1 MQSGKKLISA
11 RGGIGLN
18 DTPLLLLY
26 RIDKDKGNETK
37 LREKIASTEDVVG
50 FSIIVPG
57 DSVGTS
63 HVKSLRV
70 KIPAK

>member
-11 RGGIGLN
+11 RGGIGLS
-18 DTPLLLLY
+18 DVPLLLIY
-26 RIDKDKGNETK
+26 RIDRTKGKDLK
-37 LREKIASTEDVVG
+37 LREKIASSEDVIG

-70 KIPAK
+70 KIPAQ